1 MEMIVSIDKP
11 DAWAA
16 DVEALRTEWPLKK
29 KSFIP
34 DWNMISL
41 IHRENVEEDT
51 GLWGFLM
58 EWNKRGLFL
67 LIARQYFVRSR

>member
-11 DAWAA
+11 DARAA
-16 DVEALRTEWPLKK
+16 DVEALRTEWPLKE

-34 DWNMISL
+34 DWNMVSL
-41 IHRENVEEDT
+41 IHRESVQDGT

-58 EWNKRGLFL
+58 ERNKRGLSL
-67 LIARQYFVRSR
+67 LVARQSFVRSR